1 MEKKPLRFKDFDR
14 DNVDYT
20 GTGDEDLARK
30 AVVRKRYDEDQTDEA
45 LTMQQRLARGRQM
58 KKLKS
63 KIAMGRKRAM
73 RKTANLDTLKK
84 RARKAARMAVL
95 KKMTKGMDKKDI
107 SLARRMDLEKRLD
120 KKKAVIDKLARK
132 LLPAVRRKEKERKAG
147 GKPK

>member
-1 MEKKPLRFKDFDR
+1 MEKKPQRFKDFEI
-14 DNVDYT
+14 DYT
-20 GTGDEDLARK
+20 ATGDEDLNRRAK
-30 AVVRKRYDEDQTDEA
+30 VRKRYQEDAQETDEA

-58 KKLKS
+58 KKMKA
-63 KIAMGRKRAM
+63 KIALGRKRAM

-84 RARKAARMAVL
+84 RAKKAARLAVL

-147 GKPK
+147 GSPK